1 MRSMGRHS
9 PTKPPRHAATLKR
22 LKRRNLQAG
31 APPGTLA
38 NTVPDEG
45 QSTQPVQIQ
54 VCDFGPDAVRER
66 TVKAEDIAGLECS
79 GPVTWIH
86 TSGVQDAT
94 ALAAIGKRFGVHP
107 LVLEDITHT
116 DQRPKLE
123 DYDGTLYLVLRALK
137 WDQVRGF
144 EDEQVSIVFQP
155 GVVLSFDERS
165 PDPFEAI
172 RERLRNNKGLIRSL
186 GADYLV
192 YTFVDVLIDQY
203 FLVLERAGEHLEG
216 LEQQILDS
224 PDALTTSAVNAAR
237 RDLLSLRRAVWPA
250 REAVLALQRQ
260 ASDIVKPGTLPYLRD
275 AYDHLVQVIET
286 VEIYRDMAG
295 HLLDIYLSSL
305 SHRMNEAM
313 RVLTVIAT
321 IFIPL
326 TFISGVYGMNFK
338 YMPELDS
345 PWGYPGALTLMAIVA
360 GGLLVYFRRQRW
372 I

>member
-1 MRSMGRHS
+1 MARHS
-9 PTKPPRHAATLKR
+9 PAKPRRHAATLSR
-22 LKRRNLQAG
+22 LKRRNLHAG

-38 NTVPDEG
+38 NTAPDEG
-45 QSTQPVQIQ
+45 QAAQPVQIR
-54 VCDFGPDAVRER
+54 VCDFGPDTVRER
-66 TVKAEDIAGLECS
+66 AVEVAEIAGLECP

-86 TSGVQDAT
+86 TSGVHDAA

-123 DYDGTLYLVLRALK
+123 DYDGALYLVLRALT
-137 WDQVRGF
+137 WDHERGA
-144 EDEQVSIVFQP
+144 EDEQVSIVFRP
-155 GVVLSFDERS
+155 GLVLTFDERS

-172 RERLRNNKGLIRSL
+172 RDRIRGGKGIVRKL

-192 YTFVDVLIDQY
+192 YTFVDVLIDKY
-203 FLVLERAGEHLEG
+203 FLVLERVGEHLES
-216 LEQQILDS
+216 LERQVLDN
-224 PDALTTSAVNAAR
+224 PDAMTTGAVNAVR
-237 RDLLSLRRAVWPA
+237 RDLLNLRRAVWPA
-250 REAVLALQRQ
+250 REAISALQRQ
-260 ASDIVKPGTLPYLRD
+260 AKEIIQPATLPYLRD

-345 PWGYPGALTLMAIVA
+345 PWGYPGALALMALVA
-360 GGLLVYFRRQRW
+360 GGLLVYFRRRRW